1 MKAVCDEFQVSI
13 DSILK
18 ISHIGLTKSLLAKN
32 GLDESIM
39 SQVLG
44 LLDDYFKV
52 THEEFEKKLQPL
64 VPSQLFDILCALIK
78 TKDYKVLSDYQ

>member
-1 MKAVCDEFQVSI
+1 MKAVCDTFHINI
-13 DSILK
+13 DSVLK
-18 ISHIGLTKSLLAKN
+18 ISHIGLTKSFLSSN
-32 GLDESIM
+32 GLDEVAM

-64 VPSQLFDILCALIK
+64 VSPELFATICTLIK
-78 TKDYKVLSDYQ
+78 TKDYALLSDYQ

>member
-1 MKAVCDEFQVSI
+1 MEAVCKGFGITI
-13 DSILK
+13 DSVLK
-18 ISHIGLTKSLLAKN
+18 ISHIGLTKSFLLAN
-32 GLDESIM
+32 GLQGDAM

-64 VPSQLFDILCALIK
+64 VSPQLFDALCTLIK
-78 TKDYKVLSDYQ
+78 TKDYTLLSDYQ

>member
-1 MKAVCDEFQVSI
+1 MKAVCSEFNITI
-13 DSILK
+13 DSVLK
-18 ISHIGLTKSLLAKN
+18 ISHIGLTKSLLSSH
-32 GLDESIM
+32 GLSDPIM

-64 VPSQLFDILCALIK
+64 ISSQLFDLLCALIK
-78 TKDYKVLSDYQ
+78 TKDYTLLSDYQ